1 MRYYTVHLPRAL
13 NRGASAEG
21 EAEAS
26 AGEAL
31 GGAVLVREG
40 FNWLAF
46 FFSIPWAIANGLCL
60 TALAMAAALALIV
73 GLPEILAPDW
83 SIRAVL
89 LIGYAVIC
97 GFGGNDWRRLGLA
110 QAGWELVS
118 VVAARDRTHAFLR
131 FAHMLDEDDPQAA
144 RPGAPRPPQA
154 APPAGPRL
162 DLGPN
167 PGFWS

>member
-13 NRGASAEG
+13 NRSAQAEG
-21 EAEAS
+21 EAAFS
-26 AGEAL
+26 AGQAL
-31 GGAVLVREG
+31 GSAVLVREG

-46 FFSIPWAIANGLCL
+46 FFSIPWAIANGLWFG
-60 TALAMAAALALIV
+60 ALAMAAALALIV
-73 GLPEILAPDW
+73 GLPEIFAPDW

-110 QAGWELVS
+110 QSGWELVS
-118 VVAARDRTHAFLR
+118 IVAARDRAHAFMR
-131 FAHMLDEDDPQAA
+131 VAHMLDEGGEEEA
-144 RPGAPRPPQA
+144 RPGPTNRTP

-162 DLGPN
+162 DFGPN